1 MTFFLSQLSLA
12 RDNHHNHPL
21 PTHCYCSHLLSTYM
35 LEGHPFSHW
44 DLAGP
49 LLLPEPNVT
58 CHTVTNNY
66 LVSRVKGR
74 GILKPAAED
83 MEI

>member
-1 MTFFLSQLSLA
+1 
-12 RDNHHNHPL
+12 
-21 PTHCYCSHLLSTYM
+21 M